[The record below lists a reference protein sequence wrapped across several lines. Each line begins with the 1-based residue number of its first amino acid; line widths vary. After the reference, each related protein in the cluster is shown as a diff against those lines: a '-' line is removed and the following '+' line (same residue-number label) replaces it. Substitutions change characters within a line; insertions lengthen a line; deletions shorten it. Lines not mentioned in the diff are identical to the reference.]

1 MIPGSTNLLLAGSQG
16 YQISR
21 SLRFNSADS
30 AYLNRTPASAGS
42 LTTWTWS
49 GWIKRAA
56 LTSGGNFTLFS
67 AGNALQPYTLISFTS
82 DQLAFDAINAG
93 SVVVGRKY
101 TNQVF
106 RDSSAWYH
114 LVLTWDTTNGTAAD
128 RMRVYVNGDR
138 VTSFSLSSDPA
149 SNATTQANTTAV
161 HYVGTYPG
169 GGNYFSG
176 YLTEI
181 NFIDGQALTP
191 SSFGETDTIT
201 GVWKPKKYA
210 GTYGTNGFY
219 LNFADNSG
227 TTSTTLGKDSSGN
240 GNNWTPNN
248 FSVTAGAG
256 NDSLV
261 DSPTLYGSDTGAG
274 GEVRGN
280 YCTANPI
287 NSNAS
292 TLRNGNLE
300 FIGDT
305 GASYAKG
312 ILGTIGVSSG
322 KWYFEVTPDSGG
334 TFYIGVAPS
343 TGSGI
348 GSVDLEYINGAYSY
362 RGNGDKVQ
370 GTGGGGTSSAYGAT
384 YASPDVIGVALDLDN
399 GAIYFAKNNTW
410 QNSGVPTSGS
420 SKTGAAFTSFS
431 GSYTPMACGFNGATA
446 TLNFGQR
453 PFAYTAPS
461 GFKALCTTNLP
472 EPTIVKGNSYMDV
485 SLATGN
491 NSTQT
496 ITNAGGFQPDLVWM
510 KIRSATENHIL
521 YDSVRGT
528 DNFLVPNLT
537 NAEAGGGGQGLT
549 SFNSNGFTLGNIN
562 PNYSGSPTFV
572 AWQWDAGSSTVTNTD
587 GTISSQVRANAS
599 SGFSVVSFTGTGANA
614 TVGHGLGVAPKM
626 VIVKSRSATG
636 DWWVYHESIGA
647 TKVLFLSLT
656 DAALTFGSWNN
667 TAPTSSVFSISTAAG
682 LNANGV
688 TQVAYCFSA
697 VAGYSAFGSY
707 TGNGSSDGPFVFT
720 GFRPAYVLL
729 KCSSNI
735 TSWWCYDNK
744 RDTYNEVS
752 TGLVPNATN
761 TDTGGYPLDFLSNGF
776 KFRNSNGDFNGSGR
790 TYIYAAFAENPFKYS
805 LAR

>member
-30 AYLNRTPASAGS
+30 AYLNRTPASAGNG
-42 LTTWTWS
+42 TTWTWS
-49 GWIKRAA
+49 GWVKRSA
-56 LTSGGNFTLFS
+56 LVSGTSYTLFS
-67 AGNALQPYTLISFTS
+67 AGSAAQPYTLISFTTGTVS
-82 DQLAFDAINAG
+82 DQLGFDAINAG
-93 SVVVGRKY
+93 SVVVGRRY
-101 TNQVF
+101 TTQVF
-106 RDSSAWYH
+106 RDPSAWYH
-114 LVLTWDTTNGTAAD
+114 FVFVWDTTNGTASS
-128 RMRVYVNGDR
+128 RMRIYVNGEV
-138 VTSFSLSSDPA
+138 VTTFSLSSDP
-149 SNATTQANTTAV
+149 SSSATTQVNTTNA
-161 HYVGTYPG
+161 HYIGSYPA
-169 GGNYFSG
+169 GGNYLNG

-181 NFIDGQALTP
+181 TFIDGQALTP

-240 GNNWTPNN
+240 SNNWTPNN

-280 YCTANPI
+280 YCTLNPLD
-287 NSNAS
+287 NGGLSLA
-292 TLRNGNLE
+292 NGNLDATYTTTAWRAARAS
-300 FIGDT
+300 IG
-305 GASYAKG
+305 
-312 ILGTIGVSSG
+312 ISSG
-322 KWYFEVTPDSGG
+322 KWYWEITSPDASTSTSPYRSILTGIAKAGASLTVGVGQDVNGWGYFNFDG
-334 TFYIGVAPS
+334 TKYTNNS
-343 TGSGI
+343 
-348 GSVDLEYINGAYSY
+348 
-362 RGNGDKVQ
+362 
-370 GTGGGGTSSAYGAT
+370 SSAYGASWNST
-384 YASPDVIGVALDLDN
+384 NTIGVAFDADN
-399 GAIYFAKNNTW
+399 GSLTFYKDNTS
-410 QNSGVPTSGS
+410 QGTAFTGLTSGPYFPAVS
-420 SKTGAAFTSFS
+420 CY
-431 GSYTPMACGFNGATA
+431 GSVTA
-446 TLNFGQR
+446 VANFGQR

-572 AWQWDAGSSTVTNTD
+572 AWQWDAGSSTVTNTS
-587 GTISSQVRANAS
+587 GSISSQVRANAS